1 MSGPRADTLVLFGIT
16 GDLARK
22 LVLPALYQLAAR
34 GEVTV
39 PIVGVALSTWNDDEL
54 HQHIRDAVAAVGPI
68 DEAVLAKLLART
80 SLVRGDYADAA
91 TFAELAQHV
100 SGACFLAHYLAVP
113 PSLFAIIAE
122 GLTAAG
128 LAGHA
133 RLVVEKP
140 FGHDLASARDLNVRL
155 HRCFP
160 EERIFRVDHYLG
172 KEPVQ
177 DLLVLRFANLLFEP
191 IWNRY
196 HVNSVQ
202 ITMAETYDVADRGSF
217 YDTVGTIRDVI
228 QTTCCRSWPT
238 WRWNRRPVPW
248 PRPSAMRRSSSS
260 QRSAPP
266 IWPIWSGASTPAIWT
281 PPACGPDRPPRPLP
295 RCGCSSTTGVGPTS
309 RSSSAPASVC
319 P

>member
-100 SGACFLAHYLAVP
+100 SGASFLAHYLAVP

-155 HRCFP
+155 HRCLP

-177 DLLVLRFANLLFEP
+177 DLSWSCASL
-191 IWNRY
+191 
-196 HVNSVQ
+196 
-202 ITMAETYDVADRGSF
+202 TYCSSRS
-217 YDTVGTIRDVI
+217 GTA
-228 QTTCCRSWPT
+228 TTSIACRSPW
-238 WRWNRRPVPW
+238 RRPTTSPTAAPFTTPW
-248 PRPSAMRRSSSS
+248 APSAM
-260 QRSAPP
+260 
-266 IWPIWSGASTPAIWT
+266 
-281 PPACGPDRPPRPLP
+281 
-295 RCGCSSTTGVGPTS
+295 
-309 RSSSAPASVC
+309 
-319 P
+319 